1 MSLGPIARDLG
12 LISKAEFLLSSG
24 SIAVNL
30 NLYGCSYASK
40 PVFLTM
46 LVSNTSL
53 STFSR
58 SLLSYIFQSTCIA
71 LIPVFLSL
79 NVLVIDYE
87 FTTSAGIGNVG
98 GVVL

>member
-30 NLYGCSYASK
+30 NLYGYSYASK

-58 SLLSYIFQSTCIA
+58 SLLSYIFQST
-71 LIPVFLSL
+71 
-79 NVLVIDYE
+79 
-87 FTTSAGIGNVG
+87 
-98 GVVL
+98 